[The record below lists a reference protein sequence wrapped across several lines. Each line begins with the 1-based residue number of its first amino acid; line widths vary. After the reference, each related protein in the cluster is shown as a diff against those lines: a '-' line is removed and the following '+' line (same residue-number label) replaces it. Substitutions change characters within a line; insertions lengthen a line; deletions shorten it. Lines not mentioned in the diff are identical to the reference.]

1 MKKKELLK
9 FWRVYGTYHF
19 YCEDYVTDHTTY
31 EKAKEQFDRN
41 KDTDDEISLTEITI
55 YEKEGYISIDYKILE
70 EIENRKET

>member
-55 YEKEGYISIDYKILE
+55 YEKEGYINIDYKILE
-70 EIENRKET
+70 EIENRKEG